1 MDWGFIVQKSKNY
14 LRTQGLTSIDGN
26 KSYLLVYD
34 HYDGKLFGVF
44 SDINWPPLKWFNRLL
59 TQFEYLYKMDRYACM
74 DLGSELIINDYLAKL
89 LDKHG

>member
-44 SDINWPPLKWFNRLL
+44 SDIN
-59 TQFEYLYKMDRYACM
+59 
-74 DLGSELIINDYLAKL
+74 
-89 LDKHG
+89 